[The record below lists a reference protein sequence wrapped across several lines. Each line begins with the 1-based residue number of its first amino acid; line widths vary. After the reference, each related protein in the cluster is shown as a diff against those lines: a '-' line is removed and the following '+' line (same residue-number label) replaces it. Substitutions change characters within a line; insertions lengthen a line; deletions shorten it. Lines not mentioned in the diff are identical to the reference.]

1 MTSNAELRL
10 RHMVEQTA
18 RTVTDAKGRLHKR
31 AFVDAV
37 RSKLRDDDLDADAQ
51 AVALDKLAEKLVTE
65 FGDKHNPRRRRP
77 GSLFHPDDILKLGNG
92 TWVRMARAID
102 SDVVAWR
109 RLSRKNRTHVD
120 EADNKIQDYA
130 DERLDAFR
138 TTTGI
143 VDLIDL
149 ERFVF
154 GWTEEEAG
162 QTGLF

>member
-1 MTSNAELRL
+1 MTSESELRL
-10 RHMVEQTA
+10 RHMVEQTS
-18 RTVTDAKGRLHKR
+18 RTVSDPEGRINKR
-31 AFVDAV
+31 NFVDAV
-37 RSKLRDDDLDADAQ
+37 RSELGDGDLDPATQ
-51 AVALDKLAEKLVTE
+51 AIALDKLAEKLVTDY
-65 FGDKHNPRRRRP
+65 GDRHNPRPRGP
-77 GSLFHPDDILKLGNG
+77 GTLFHPDDILKLGNG
-92 TWVRMARAID
+92 IWVRMARAKD
-102 SDVVAWR
+102 FDLVAWR

-120 EADNKIQDYA
+120 EADNKIHDYS